1 MDFAAN
7 EMLRGWVERGRA
19 GERLGLVTDVDGTIS
34 PIAPTPTA
42 AQVTP
47 RNRELL
53 RTLAEQIA
61 LVAAISGRA
70 ADDLQALVNLP
81 ELIYVGNHGMERWHD
96 GRIEEL
102 PAASVARPAVQNV
115 IAAIS
120 GRLLPGMILED
131 KRVTLSIH
139 YRLAADPAAVKA
151 EFAPLIE
158 QVSRENGLRFF
169 QGKMIFE
176 VRPVLDV
183 DKGTAFAQLIAD
195 YGLDA
200 AIYFGDDVTD
210 ADALRQ
216 ARDLRA
222 AGTCWAVG
230 VGVAPAEAPATTP
243 SVVQESADLLVAGV
257 SGVESCLAWL
267 ANALSASRT

>member
-7 EMLRGWVERGRA
+7 ELLREWVERGHA

-47 RNRELL
+47 INRAFL
-53 RTLAEQIA
+53 RTLAGQIT

-70 ADDLQALVNLP
+70 ADDLQARVNLP
-81 ELIYVGNHGMERWHD
+81 ELIYVGNHGMERWHA

-102 PAASVARPAVQNV
+102 PAASAARPAIQKV

-131 KRVTLSIH
+131 KRVTFSIH
-139 YRLAADPAAVKA
+139 YRLAENPAAVKA
-151 EFAPLIE
+151 EFAPLIA
-158 QVSRENGLRFF
+158 QISQANGLSFF

-176 VRPVLDV
+176 VRPLLDV

-195 YGLDA
+195 YRLDA
-200 AIYFGDDVTD
+200 AIYLGDDVTD
-210 ADALRQ
+210 ADALRK

-222 AGTCWAVG
+222 AGSCWAVG
-230 VGVAPAEAPATTP
+230 VGVESEDTP
-243 SVVQESADLLVAGV
+243 RVVQESADLLVSGV

-267 ANALSASRT
+267 SNALSASRT